1 VRAEC
6 RVRRTEVP
14 VVPVDFV
21 SQYATVCSLLGNSEL
36 LDAKRLSFE
45 DATKDIREMVN
56 SISLDGAFDAEKWR
70 DFKFFA
76 LVRPEENIFPVR
88 TVYDGRTQNIGS
100 NYLTSE
106 EPIPVDTWEK
116 KRTEDGNKAKT

>member
-1 VRAEC
+1 MQQSVLCLAIQN
-6 RVRRTEVP
+6 
-14 VVPVDFV
+14 F
-21 SQYATVCSLLGNSEL
+21 SLP
-36 LDAKRLSFE
+36 KRLSFE
-45 DATKDIREMVN
+45 DATKRIREMVN
-56 SISLDGAFDAEKWR
+56 SITLDRAFDSEKWK

-106 EPIPVDTWEK
+106 EPIWFAGPDVIAAALQSDKPLQIEKAIRRFWPV
-116 KRTEDGNKAKT
+116 